1 MPQPSFV
8 HLRLHSE
15 YSISD
20 GMVRVDGAVAAAQ
33 SDAMPALALTDLN
46 NFFGLIKFYKAARG
60 AGIKPIAGC
69 DVFISN
75 DADRDRPYRLLLLCQ
90 SGAGYLLLCR
100 LLSRAYLENQH
111 RGRAE
116 LRREWLHES
125 TDGLIALS
133 GAHLGDVGT
142 ALLSGNAAQA
152 RKFAREWAGLFN
164 NRFYLEVQRAGF
176 ADEEHYILAA
186 TQLAAELGLPVVATH
201 PVQFLTAEDFK
212 AHEARVCIAEGYVLN
227 DKRRAKAFTPQ
238 QYFRTQAEML
248 ELFADLPEALQNSI
262 EIARRCNLAL
272 TLGKPRLPD
281 FPTPDGQGLGDYLR
295 AQAESGLQR
304 RMKTLYP
311 DEAGR
316 AARLPEYQQRLAFE
330 TETIIKMGFPGYFL
344 IVADF
349 IRWAKENGVPVG
361 PGRGSG
367 AGSLVAYSLGI
378 TDLDPLRY
386 GLLFERFLNPGRVSM
401 PDFDVDFCQDGRE
414 RVIEYVKQ
422 KYGAASVSQIA
433 TFGTMTSKAVIR
445 DVGRVMDFPYGLCDR
460 LSKAI
465 PLEGVKPV
473 SLKKARE
480 MEPEISAIAESEEGV
495 PELLE
500 LAERLEDLTRN
511 VGMHAG
517 GVLIAPGQLTDFCPL
532 YCADSS
538 ASVVSQFDKDDVED
552 IGLVKFDFLG
562 LRTLTI
568 LDWAM
573 RHVNRLEKGKE
584 GRGKGETSAPPLPIS
599 LLPSPFT
606 LETLP
611 LDDAATYDL
620 LKDANT
626 TAVFQLESRGMK
638 DMLGRAKPDCFE
650 DIIALVALYRPGP
663 MDLIPDFV
671 RRKHGERFE
680 YPHPAVEPVL
690 RETYGIMVYQEQ
702 VMQMAQIVGG
712 YSLAEADL
720 LRRAMGKKKPE
731 EMAQHREIFIA
742 GAVKGGTPRDQA
754 GNLFDLMEKF
764 AGYGFNKSHAAAYAL
779 IAYQTAYLK
788 AHHPAAFMAATLS
801 GDMDNTDKV
810 HIFYVDTLL
819 QSAPNAGSGERTRI
833 TVLPPD
839 VNSSGYVFSP
849 VDEATIAY
857 GLGAIKGTGE
867 AAINNIVKAREKGP
881 FKDLFD
887 FCRRVDKRIVNRRTV
902 EALIR
907 AGAFDSLNDHRAS
920 LMSSV
925 DAALASAD
933 QQARAANQNSLF
945 GHEEADVALIVKHA
959 DVPRWS
965 LREQLAH
972 EKASLGFYL
981 GGHPYQEYAD
991 ELAHFIKVKLS
1002 DLTPQF
1008 VGQSNGQG
1016 SGSGQPSR
1024 RGVPVVLAGIVAGL
1038 RIQQTRRGRMAI
1050 ITLDDGSAQV
1060 ELTVF
1065 NEVFETS
1072 RPWIREDEL
1081 LVVRGKA
1088 GLDEYSGNVRVSG
1101 EELFDFASAR
1111 SNFAQQLA
1119 LRCNGNA
1126 SVAQLKELF
1135 TPYRDGK
1142 CPVQIH
1148 YRNASA
1154 SCQLRLGEAWQVT
1167 LHDDLLRDLRGLLKE
1182 ENVKVVYG

>member
-20 GMVRVDGAVAAAQ
+20 GMVRVDEAVAAAQ

-60 AGIKPIAGC
+60 AGIKPVAGC
-69 DVFISN
+69 DVYVSN
-75 DADRDRPYRLLLLCQ
+75 EADRDRPYRLLLLCQ
-90 SGAGYLLLCR
+90 SREGYLLLCR
-100 LLSRAYLENQH
+100 LISRAYLENQY

-116 LRREWLHES
+116 LRREWLHEG

-133 GAHLGDVGT
+133 GAHLGDVGS

-152 RKFAREWAGLFN
+152 KRFAQEWAGLFN
-164 NRFYLEVQRAGF
+164 NRYYLEVQRAGF
-176 ADEEHYILAA
+176 ADEEHYLLAA
-186 TQLAAELGLPVVATH
+186 TQLAGELGLPVVATH
-201 PVQFLTAEDFK
+201 PVQFLEASDFK

-227 DKRRAKAFTPQ
+227 DKRRVKQFTAQ
-238 QYFRTQAEML
+238 QYFKTQAEMA
-248 ELFADLPEALQNSI
+248 ELFADLPEALQNSV
-262 EIARRCNLAL
+262 EIARRCNLSL
-272 TLGKPRLPD
+272 VLGKPRLPD
-281 FPTPDGQGLGDYLR
+281 FPTPDGQGLDDYLR
-295 AQAESGLQR
+295 EQSGQGLAQ
-304 RMKTLYP
+304 RMRLLYP
-311 DEAGR
+311 GEAER
-316 AARLPEYQQRLAFE
+316 AAKLPEYRERLKFE
-330 TETIIKMGFPGYFL
+330 NETIIKMGFPGYFL

-349 IRWAKENGVPVG
+349 IRWAKGNGVPVG

-386 GLLFERFLNPGRVSM
+386 ELLFERFLNPERVSM
-401 PDFDVDFCQDGRE
+401 PDFDVDFCPDGRE
-414 RVIEYVKQ
+414 RVIDYVKN
-422 KYGAASVSQIA
+422 KYGAQCVSQIA
-433 TFGTMTSKAVIR
+433 TFGTMASKAVIR
-445 DVGRVMDFPYGLCDR
+445 DVGRVMDFPYGLCDS

-480 MEPEISAIAESEEGV
+480 MEPEINAIAEREEGV

-517 GVLIAPGQLTDFCPL
+517 GVLIAPGKLTDFCPL
-532 YCADSS
+532 YS
-538 ASVVSQFDKDDVED
+538 AENVLAGEDGKAVSQFDKDDVEA

-573 RHVNRLEKGKE
+573 RHVKRLRDAGCRTQDAGSKA
-584 GRGKGETSAPPLPIS
+584 GEQSVSSNPESRIPNPES
-599 LLPSPFT
+599 FS
-606 LETLP
+606 LETIP
-611 LDDAATYDL
+611 LDDRATYDL
-620 LKDANT
+620 LKACNT

-638 DMLGRAKPDCFE
+638 DLIKKLQPDTFE
-650 DIIALVALYRPGP
+650 DIVALVALFRPGP
-663 MDLIPDFV
+663 LESGMVEDFIN
-671 RRKHGERFE
+671 RKHGRAKADYF
-680 YPHPAVEPVL
+680 HPELEVSLKP
-690 RETYGIMVYQEQ
+690 TYGVIVYQEQ
-702 VMQMAQIVGG
+702 VMQIAQIIGG
-712 YSLAEADL
+712 YTLGGADM
-720 LRRAMGKKKPE
+720 LRRAMGKKKAE
-731 EMAQHREIFIA
+731 EMAEQRDIFVN
-742 GAVKGGTPRDQA
+742 GAVARDIDKDLA
-754 GNLFDLMEKF
+754 THLFDLMEKF
-764 AGYGFNKSHAAAYAL
+764 AGYGFNKSHSAAYAL
-779 IAYQTAYLK
+779 VAYQTAYLK

-801 GDMDNTDKV
+801 GDLDNTDKV
-810 HIFYVDTLL
+810 RTFYADTL
-819 QSAPNAGSGERTRI
+819 QQNIR
-833 TVLPPD
+833 VLLPD

-849 VDEATIAY
+849 VDENTIAY

-867 AAINNIVKAREKGP
+867 AAIASIVKARESGP

-887 FCRRVDKRIVNRRTV
+887 FCRRVDKRVVNRRTI
-902 EALIR
+902 ETLIR
-907 AGAFDSLNDHRAS
+907 AGAFDSISDHRAA
-920 LMSSV
+920 LMASV

-945 GHEEADVALIVKHA
+945 GDDEADAALIVQTA
-959 DVPRWS
+959 DVPRWC

-972 EKASLGFYL
+972 EKTSLGIYL
-981 GGHPYQEYAD
+981 GGHPYQEFAP
-991 ELAHFIKVKLS
+991 ELANFIKVKLS

-1008 VGQSNGQG
+1008 VGQTNGA
-1016 SGSGQPSR
+1016 GQTQR
-1024 RGVPVVLAGIVAGL
+1024 RGVPVMLAGIVSGL

-1060 ELTVF
+1060 ELTIF
-1065 NEVFETS
+1065 NELFEAS
-1072 RPWIREDEL
+1072 RPWIKEDEL

-1111 SNFAQQLA
+1111 SSFAKRLA
-1119 LRCNGNA
+1119 LRCNGNV
-1126 SVAQLKELF
+1126 SVPQLKKLF
-1135 TPYRDGK
+1135 APYRDGK
-1142 CPVQIH
+1142 CPVHIH
-1148 YRNASA
+1148 YQNGSA

-1167 LHDDLLRDLRGLLKE
+1167 LHDDLLNELRGSLQPD
-1182 ENVKVVYG
+1182 NVKVVYD

>member
-433 TFGTMTSKAVIR
+433 TFGTMTSKVVIR
-445 DVGRVMDFPYGLCDR
+445 DVGR
-460 LSKAI
+460 
-465 PLEGVKPV
+465 
-473 SLKKARE
+473 
-480 MEPEISAIAESEEGV
+480 
-495 PELLE
+495 
-500 LAERLEDLTRN
+500 
-511 VGMHAG
+511 
-517 GVLIAPGQLTDFCPL
+517 
-532 YCADSS
+532 
-538 ASVVSQFDKDDVED
+538 
-552 IGLVKFDFLG
+552 
-562 LRTLTI
+562 
-568 LDWAM
+568 
-573 RHVNRLEKGKE
+573 
-584 GRGKGETSAPPLPIS
+584 
-599 LLPSPFT
+599 
-606 LETLP
+606 
-611 LDDAATYDL
+611 
-620 LKDANT
+620 
-626 TAVFQLESRGMK
+626 
-638 DMLGRAKPDCFE
+638 
-650 DIIALVALYRPGP
+650 
-663 MDLIPDFV
+663 
-671 RRKHGERFE
+671 
-680 YPHPAVEPVL
+680 
-690 RETYGIMVYQEQ
+690 
-702 VMQMAQIVGG
+702 
-712 YSLAEADL
+712 
-720 LRRAMGKKKPE
+720 
-731 EMAQHREIFIA
+731 
-742 GAVKGGTPRDQA
+742 
-754 GNLFDLMEKF
+754 
-764 AGYGFNKSHAAAYAL
+764 
-779 IAYQTAYLK
+779 
-788 AHHPAAFMAATLS
+788 
-801 GDMDNTDKV
+801 
-810 HIFYVDTLL
+810 
-819 QSAPNAGSGERTRI
+819 
-833 TVLPPD
+833 
-839 VNSSGYVFSP
+839 
-849 VDEATIAY
+849 
-857 GLGAIKGTGE
+857 
-867 AAINNIVKAREKGP
+867 
-881 FKDLFD
+881 
-887 FCRRVDKRIVNRRTV
+887 
-902 EALIR
+902 
-907 AGAFDSLNDHRAS
+907 
-920 LMSSV
+920 
-925 DAALASAD
+925 
-933 QQARAANQNSLF
+933 
-945 GHEEADVALIVKHA
+945 
-959 DVPRWS
+959 
-965 LREQLAH
+965 
-972 EKASLGFYL
+972 
-981 GGHPYQEYAD
+981 
-991 ELAHFIKVKLS
+991 
-1002 DLTPQF
+1002 
-1008 VGQSNGQG
+1008 
-1016 SGSGQPSR
+1016 
-1024 RGVPVVLAGIVAGL
+1024 
-1038 RIQQTRRGRMAI
+1038 
-1050 ITLDDGSAQV
+1050 
-1060 ELTVF
+1060 
-1065 NEVFETS
+1065 
-1072 RPWIREDEL
+1072 
-1081 LVVRGKA
+1081 
-1088 GLDEYSGNVRVSG
+1088 
-1101 EELFDFASAR
+1101 
-1111 SNFAQQLA
+1111 
-1119 LRCNGNA
+1119 
-1126 SVAQLKELF
+1126 
-1135 TPYRDGK
+1135 
-1142 CPVQIH
+1142 
-1148 YRNASA
+1148 
-1154 SCQLRLGEAWQVT
+1154 
-1167 LHDDLLRDLRGLLKE
+1167 
-1182 ENVKVVYG
+1182 